1 MTAAE
6 LGILPLL
13 LIQAFRALRLV
24 MQVVR
29 GDARNRPPAPPQMQ
43 DVSHRELPPPPDLQ
57 PVVDELRQLGLSRL
71 GEVQLVLG
79 PLHPTLTTWLLSDP
93 AQELTAE
100 AFLPFEADI
109 PPVVGFGTM
118 FGEAGDAY
126 VLTHFREPYRGMLR
140 PVDEPDFKAQEIT
153 VSLAGAL
160 EAHRRSV
167 DELRVRYG
175 APYPARTVDDYLHKG
190 RIYVQRFYG
199 RRREGSEF
207 MSGVHKTNRLL
218 GIELAL
224 TISLL
229 VATLLVTAPVGRWLL
244 MAAFVAIVLGFEL
257 SISRHWKQVRAAGAS
272 GNLAAS

>member
-1 MTAAE
+1 
-6 LGILPLL
+6 
-13 LIQAFRALRLV
+13 
-24 MQVVR
+24 
-29 GDARNRPPAPPQMQ
+29 
-43 DVSHRELPPPPDLQ
+43 
-57 PVVDELRQLGLSRL
+57 
-71 GEVQLVLG
+71 
-79 PLHPTLTTWLLSDP
+79 
-93 AQELTAE
+93 
-100 AFLPFEADI
+100 
-109 PPVVGFGTM
+109 M
-118 FGEAGDAY
+118 FGEAGDAC
-126 VLTHFREPYRGMLR
+126 VLTHYREPYPGMLR

-160 EAHRRSV
+160 EAHRRQV